1 MPRAERTRLRH
12 GESSNACSIPLHY
25 FSVRRSYLPRAG
37 SGRYTSLSRL
47 VVVKVQ
53 ERRRVVTASSPPTS
67 PAMRSVSLSAIRSP
81 LCVSSTHDVNQLV
94 HRCHYLVDHRQR
106 GPLHLTREIDA
117 RFGRRRRPMMATG
130 DGLASSLFVASPRTA
145 DSKELLR
152 PSGISLARL
161 PLPLH
166 GVRGAPYV
174 GS

>member
-1 MPRAERTRLRH
+1 MTSVERDIILMPRAERTRLRH

-81 LCVSSTHDVNQLV
+81 MCVSSTHDVNQLV
-94 HRCHYLVDHRQR
+94 HRCHYLVDRRQR
-106 GPLHLTREIDA
+106 GPPGNRCALRSAKTTHD
-117 RFGRRRRPMMATG
+117 GDWRRPRV
-130 DGLASSLFVASPRTA
+130 VAVCRLHGPRTA
-145 DSKELLR
+145 KNSCALR
-152 PSGISLARL
+152 A
-161 PLPLH
+161 
-166 GVRGAPYV
+166 
-174 GS
+174 